1 MKFFESSSL
10 SHEPLVRINE
20 WIEEAVKLEVPLP
33 HAMNLSTADDFGQ
46 PSSRMVLLKSIS
58 DEGMVFYTDY
68 ESHKGKILQK
78 NSKAALNFWW
88 AKTDKQIRIEGVCIK
103 TSDQESDE
111 YFQSRPRGSQISASV
126 SLQSKEIRDYEN
138 LVKEAKDLEKRSSG
152 SNLKRPSR
160 WGGYK
165 LIPNRIEFWKN
176 ELKKFLNLEERPTSL
191 KLLMKYR
198 LEKQ

>member
-1 MKFFESSSL
+1 MKPFESSNL

-20 WIEEAVKLEVPLP
+20 WIEEALKLEVPLP

-68 ESHKGKILQK
+68 ESHKGQMLHK

-111 YFQSRPRGSQISASV
+111 YFQSRPKGSQISATV
-126 SLQSKEIRDYEN
+126 SIQSKELRNYEN
-138 LVKEAKDLEKRSSG
+138 LVKEAKDLEKG
-152 SNLKRPSR
+152 SLGRNLKRPSR

-176 ELKKFLNLEERPTSL
+176 EVNRLHRRELFILESNKWRKT
-191 KLLMKYR
+191 LLSP
-198 LEKQ
+198 

>member
-126 SLQSKEIRDYEN
+126 SLQSKEIRNYEN

-176 ELKKFLNLEERPTSL
+176 EVNRLHRRDLFILESNKWRKT
-191 KLLMKYR
+191 LLSP
-198 LEKQ
+198 

>member
-68 ESHKGKILQK
+68 ESHKGQMLHK

-138 LVKEAKDLEKRSSG
+138 LVKEAKHLEKRSSG

-176 ELKKFLNLEERPTSL
+176 EANRLHRRELFILESNKWRKT
-191 KLLMKYR
+191 LLSP
-198 LEKQ
+198 

>member
-1 MKFFESSSL
+1 MKPFESSNL

-68 ESHKGKILQK
+68 ESHKGQVLQK
-78 NSKAALNFWW
+78 NPKAALNFWW

-111 YFQSRPRGSQISASV
+111 YFQSRPKGSQISATV
-126 SLQSKEIRDYEN
+126 SIQSKEIRDYEN

-176 ELKKFLNLEERPTSL
+176 EANRLHRRELFILESNKWRKT
-191 KLLMKYR
+191 LLSP
-198 LEKQ
+198 

>member
-68 ESHKGKILQK
+68 ESHKGQMLNK

-138 LVKEAKDLEKRSSG
+138 LVKEAKDLGKRSSG

-176 ELKKFLNLEERPTSL
+176 EANRLHRRELFTLESNKWRKT
-191 KLLMKYR
+191 LLSP
-198 LEKQ
+198 

>member
-1 MKFFESSSL
+1 MKPFESSNL

-20 WIEEAVKLEVPLP
+20 WIEEALKLEVPLP

-68 ESHKGKILQK
+68 ESHKGQMLHK

-111 YFQSRPRGSQISASV
+111 YFQSRPKGSQISATV
-126 SLQSKEIRDYEN
+126 SIQSKEIRDYEN

-176 ELKKFLNLEERPTSL
+176 EVNRLHRRELFILESNKWRKT
-191 KLLMKYR
+191 LLSP
-198 LEKQ
+198 

>member
-78 NSKAALNFWW
+78 NTKAALNFWW

-126 SLQSKEIRDYEN
+126 SLQSKEIRNYEN

-176 ELKKFLNLEERPTSL
+176 EVNRLHRRELFILESNKWRKT
-191 KLLMKYR
+191 LLSP
-198 LEKQ
+198 

>member
-1 MKFFESSSL
+1 MMLFESSNL

-20 WIEEAVKLEVPLP
+20 WIEEAIKLEVPLP
-33 HAMNLSTADDFGQ
+33 HAMNLSTTDDIDQ

-68 ESHKGKILQK
+68 ESHKGQMLHK

-111 YFQSRPRGSQISASV
+111 YFQSRPKGSQISATV
-126 SLQSKEIRDYEN
+126 SIQSKELRNYEN
-138 LVKEAKDLEKRSSG
+138 LVKEAKDLEKG
-152 SNLKRPSR
+152 SLGRNLKRPSR

-176 ELKKFLNLEERPTSL
+176 EVNRLHRRELFILESNKWQKT
-191 KLLMKYR
+191 LLSP
-198 LEKQ
+198 

>member
-1 MKFFESSSL
+1 MMLFESSNL

-68 ESHKGKILQK
+68 ESHKGQMLLK
-78 NSKAALNFWW
+78 NPKAALNFWW

-111 YFQSRPRGSQISASV
+111 YFQSRPKGSQISATV
-126 SLQSKEIRDYEN
+126 SIQSKEIRDYEN

-176 ELKKFLNLEERPTSL
+176 EANRLHRRELFILESNKWQKT
-191 KLLMKYR
+191 LLSP
-198 LEKQ
+198 

>member
-1 MKFFESSSL
+1 MMLFESSNL

-20 WIEEAVKLEVPLP
+20 WIEEAIKLEVPLP
-33 HAMNLSTADDFGQ
+33 HAMNLSTTDDIDQ

-68 ESHKGKILQK
+68 ESHKGQMLLK
-78 NSKAALNFWW
+78 NPKAALNFWW

-111 YFQSRPRGSQISASV
+111 YFQSRPKGSQISATV
-126 SLQSKEIRDYEN
+126 SIQSKELRDYEN

-176 ELKKFLNLEERPTSL
+176 EANRLHRRELFILESNKWRKT
-191 KLLMKYR
+191 LLSP
-198 LEKQ
+198 

>member
-1 MKFFESSSL
+1 MKPFESSNL

-68 ESHKGKILQK
+68 ESHKGQMLLK
-78 NSKAALNFWW
+78 NPKAALNFWW

-111 YFQSRPRGSQISASV
+111 YFQSRPKGSQISATV
-126 SLQSKEIRDYEN
+126 SIQSKEIRDYEN

-176 ELKKFLNLEERPTSL
+176 EVNRLHRRELFILESNKWRKT
-191 KLLMKYR
+191 LLSP
-198 LEKQ
+198 

>member
-1 MKFFESSSL
+1 MCIRDR
-10 SHEPLVRINE
+10 VRINE

-68 ESHKGKILQK
+68 ESHKGQMLNK

-111 YFQSRPRGSQISASV
+111 YFQSRPKGSQISATV
-126 SLQSKEIRDYEN
+126 SIQSKEIRDYEN

-176 ELKKFLNLEERPTSL
+176 EANRLHRRELFILESNKWRKT
-191 KLLMKYR
+191 LLSP
-198 LEKQ
+198 

>member
-1 MKFFESSSL
+1 MKHFESSSL

-111 YFQSRPRGSQISASV
+111 YFQSRPKGSQISATV
-126 SLQSKEIRDYEN
+126 SIQSKEIRDYEN

-176 ELKKFLNLEERPTSL
+176 EANRLHRRELFILGSNKWRKT
-191 KLLMKYR
+191 LLSP
-198 LEKQ
+198 

>member
-1 MKFFESSSL
+1 MKPFESSNL

-20 WIEEAVKLEVPLP
+20 WIEEALKLEVPLP

-68 ESHKGKILQK
+68 ESHKGQMLHK

-176 ELKKFLNLEERPTSL
+176 EVNRLHRRELFILESNKWRKT
-191 KLLMKYR
+191 LLSP
-198 LEKQ
+198 

>member
-1 MKFFESSSL
+1 MKPFESSNL

-20 WIEEAVKLEVPLP
+20 WIEEAIKLEVPLP

-68 ESHKGKILQK
+68 ESHKGQMLHK

-111 YFQSRPRGSQISASV
+111 YFQSRPKGSQISATV
-126 SLQSKEIRDYEN
+126 SIQSKEIRDYEN

-176 ELKKFLNLEERPTSL
+176 EVNRLHRRELFILESNKWRKT
-191 KLLMKYR
+191 LLSP
-198 LEKQ
+198 

>member
-1 MKFFESSSL
+1 MKPFESSNL

-68 ESHKGKILQK
+68 ESHKGQMLLK
-78 NSKAALNFWW
+78 NPKAALNFWW

-126 SLQSKEIRDYEN
+126 SLQSKEIRNYEN

-176 ELKKFLNLEERPTSL
+176 EVNRLHRRELFILESNKWRKT
-191 KLLMKYR
+191 LLSP
-198 LEKQ
+198 

>member
-1 MKFFESSSL
+1 MMLFESSNL

-20 WIEEAVKLEVPLP
+20 WIEEAIKLEVPLP
-33 HAMNLSTADDFGQ
+33 HAMNLSTTDDIDQ

-68 ESHKGKILQK
+68 ESHKGQMLLK
-78 NSKAALNFWW
+78 NPKAALNFWW

-111 YFQSRPRGSQISASV
+111 YFQSRPKGSQISATV
-126 SLQSKEIRDYEN
+126 SIQSKELRNYEN
-138 LVKEAKDLEKRSSG
+138 LVKEAKDLEKG
-152 SNLKRPSR
+152 SLGRNLKRPSR

-176 ELKKFLNLEERPTSL
+176 EANRLHRRELFILESNKWQKT
-191 KLLMKYR
+191 LLSP
-198 LEKQ
+198 

>member
-1 MKFFESSSL
+1 MKPFESSNL

-33 HAMNLSTADDFGQ
+33 HAMNLSRADDFGQ

-126 SLQSKEIRDYEN
+126 SLQSKEIRNYEN

-176 ELKKFLNLEERPTSL
+176 EVNRLHKRELFILESNKWRKT
-191 KLLMKYR
+191 LLSP
-198 LEKQ
+198 

>member
-68 ESHKGKILQK
+68 ESHKGQMLHK

-103 TSDQESDE
+103 TSNQESDE

-176 ELKKFLNLEERPTSL
+176 EVNRLHRRELFILESNKWRKT
-191 KLLMKYR
+191 LLSP
-198 LEKQ
+198 

>member
-1 MKFFESSSL
+1 MMLFESSNL

-20 WIEEAVKLEVPLP
+20 WIEEAIKLEVPLP
-33 HAMNLSTADDFGQ
+33 HAMNLSTTDDIDQ

-68 ESHKGKILQK
+68 ESHKGQMLLK
-78 NSKAALNFWW
+78 NPKAALNFWW

-103 TSDQESDE
+103 TSDQESDK
-111 YFQSRPRGSQISASV
+111 YFQSRPKGSQISATV
-126 SLQSKEIRDYEN
+126 SIQSKELRNYEN
-138 LVKEAKDLEKRSSG
+138 LVKEAKDLEKGSLG

-176 ELKKFLNLEERPTSL
+176 EVNRLHRRELFILESNKWQKSL
-191 KLLMKYR
+191 LSP
-198 LEKQ
+198 

>member
-1 MKFFESSSL
+1 MKLFESSNL

-20 WIEEAVKLEVPLP
+20 WIEEAIKLEVPLP
-33 HAMNLSTADDFGQ
+33 HAMNLSTTDDIDQ

-68 ESHKGKILQK
+68 ESHKGQMLLK
-78 NSKAALNFWW
+78 NPKAALNFWW

-111 YFQSRPRGSQISASV
+111 YFQSRPKGSQISATV
-126 SLQSKEIRDYEN
+126 SIQSKELRNYEN
-138 LVKEAKDLEKRSSG
+138 LVKEAKDLEKG
-152 SNLKRPSR
+152 SLGRNLKRPSR

-176 ELKKFLNLEERPTSL
+176 EVNRLHRRELFILESNKWQKT
-191 KLLMKYR
+191 LLSP
-198 LEKQ
+198 

>member
-1 MKFFESSSL
+1 MMLFESSNL

-20 WIEEAVKLEVPLP
+20 WIEEAIKLEVPLP

-68 ESHKGKILQK
+68 ESHKGQMLLK

-111 YFQSRPRGSQISASV
+111 YFQSRPKGSQISATV
-126 SLQSKEIRDYEN
+126 SIQSKELRNYEN
-138 LVKEAKDLEKRSSG
+138 LVKEAKDLEKG
-152 SNLKRPSR
+152 SLGRNLKRPSR

-176 ELKKFLNLEERPTSL
+176 EVNRLHRRELFILESNKWRKT
-191 KLLMKYR
+191 LLSP
-198 LEKQ
+198 

>member
-20 WIEEAVKLEVPLP
+20 WIEEAIKLEVPLP

-68 ESHKGKILQK
+68 ESHKGKLLQK

-176 ELKKFLNLEERPTSL
+176 EVNRLHRRELFILESNKWRKT
-191 KLLMKYR
+191 LLSP
-198 LEKQ
+198 

>member
-1 MKFFESSSL
+1 MKFFESSNL

-68 ESHKGKILQK
+68 ESHKGQMLHK

-126 SLQSKEIRDYEN
+126 SLQSKEIRNYEN

-176 ELKKFLNLEERPTSL
+176 EVNRLHRRELFILESNKWRKT
-191 KLLMKYR
+191 LLSP
-198 LEKQ
+198 

>member
-1 MKFFESSSL
+1 LRVQVL

-126 SLQSKEIRDYEN
+126 SLQSKEIRNYEN

-176 ELKKFLNLEERPTSL
+176 EVNRLHRRELFILESNKWRKT
-191 KLLMKYR
+191 LLSP
-198 LEKQ
+198 

>member
-68 ESHKGKILQK
+68 ESHKGQMLLK
-78 NSKAALNFWW
+78 NPKAALNFWW

-165 LIPNRIEFWKN
+165 LIPKRIEFWKN
-176 ELKKFLNLEERPTSL
+176 EANRLHRRELFILESNKWQKT
-191 KLLMKYR
+191 LLSP
-198 LEKQ
+198 

>member
-1 MKFFESSSL
+1 MKPFESSNL

-68 ESHKGKILQK
+68 ESHKGQMLLK
-78 NSKAALNFWW
+78 NPKAALNFWW

-111 YFQSRPRGSQISASV
+111 YFQSRPKGSQISATV
-126 SLQSKEIRDYEN
+126 SIQSKEIRDYEN

-176 ELKKFLNLEERPTSL
+176 EANRLHRRELFILESNKWRKT
-191 KLLMKYR
+191 LLSP
-198 LEKQ
+198 

>member
-33 HAMNLSTADDFGQ
+33 HAMNLSTTNDIGQ

-68 ESHKGKILQK
+68 ESHKGQMLHK

-103 TSDQESDE
+103 TSNQESDE
-111 YFQSRPRGSQISASV
+111 YFQSRPKGSQISATV
-126 SLQSKEIRDYEN
+126 SIQSKEIRDYEN
-138 LVKEAKDLEKRSSG
+138 LVKEAKDLEKGSLG

-176 ELKKFLNLEERPTSL
+176 EVNRLHRRELFILESNKWRKT
-191 KLLMKYR
+191 LLSP
-198 LEKQ
+198 

>member
-1 MKFFESSSL
+1 MKPFESSNL
-10 SHEPLVRINE
+10 SHEPMVRINE

-68 ESHKGKILQK
+68 ESHKGQMLHK

-111 YFQSRPRGSQISASV
+111 YFQSRPKGSQISATV
-126 SLQSKEIRDYEN
+126 SIQSKEIRDYEN

-176 ELKKFLNLEERPTSL
+176 EVNRLHRRELFILESNKWRKT
-191 KLLMKYR
+191 LLSP
-198 LEKQ
+198 

>member
-126 SLQSKEIRDYEN
+126 SLQSKEIRNYEN

-165 LIPNRIEFWKN
+165 LIPHYIEFWKN
-176 ELKKFLNLEERPTSL
+176 EVNRLHRRELFILESNKWRKT
-191 KLLMKYR
+191 LLSP
-198 LEKQ
+198 

>member
-1 MKFFESSSL
+1 MMLFESSNL

-20 WIEEAVKLEVPLP
+20 WIEEAIKLEVPLP
-33 HAMNLSTADDFGQ
+33 HAMNLSTTDDIDQ

-68 ESHKGKILQK
+68 ESHKGQMLLK
-78 NSKAALNFWW
+78 NPKAALNFWW

-176 ELKKFLNLEERPTSL
+176 EVNRLHRRELFILESNKWRKT
-191 KLLMKYR
+191 LLSP
-198 LEKQ
+198 

>member
-1 MKFFESSSL
+1 MKPFESSNL

-68 ESHKGKILQK
+68 ESHKGQILNK

-111 YFQSRPRGSQISASV
+111 YFQSRPKGSQISATV
-126 SLQSKEIRDYEN
+126 SIQSKEIRDYEN

-176 ELKKFLNLEERPTSL
+176 EANRLHRRELFTLESNKWRKT
-191 KLLMKYR
+191 LLSP
-198 LEKQ
+198 